1 MRNDLSLELA
11 RQLTERVNEAFGN
24 GSMLEAVTPITQDL
38 LKYWFMEPYTEERSK
53 NFHVGQR
60 QSILNIIYLHEVLGI
75 RSVREIYEKAA
86 PDLLPEA
93 DLAQLAKAKY
103 QIPKYAVKMATG
115 TGKTWVMHA
124 LLLWQLLNAR
134 HEEEPSG
141 RYTQNF
147 LIVAPGLIVYDRLK
161 DAYRGRMKEN
171 SGERDLFTNDLYLH
185 KDLFVPPAYQDE
197 VFSFIQNNVVTKEEG
212 IGRKVTGNGLIAL
225 TNWHL
230 FLSDED
236 EEETDTDSPSAIIKE
251 ILPIRPGTS
260 GGNALDALDRQYLR
274 GSELEYLAD
283 LPDLMVIN
291 DEAHHIHENKIQGE
305 IEEVEWQKG
314 LNRIA
319 QRKGEHFFQIDFSAT
334 PYDTVG
340 SGKRKAKHYFPH
352 IVTDFDL
359 GTAMRMGLV
368 KTLLLDRRQEL
379 TDLGNLDYNAVREG
393 RKVIALSDGQRLM
406 LRAGLRKLQILEEG
420 FTRLEAKK
428 HPKMM
433 VVCEDTNVTPFVE
446 AFLREEGLAAEDL
459 LRIDSNAKGEVKEKD
474 WTQIKERLFNIDR
487 YNSPKVIISV
497 LMLREGFDVNNICVI
512 VPLRSTQ
519 SAILLE
525 QTIGRGLRLMW
536 REPEY
541 QEEKE
546 TNRRLVLK
554 ERKAPRSYLDM
565 LSIIEHPAFLQFYEE
580 LMEGGLAGVD
590 ESDLSNGSNVVGD
603 LITVGLKEN
612 YPYYDLFWPLIIKEQ
627 EEELEPSV
635 IDINTLEPFTL
646 YTLEELRKFLAK
658 PGETFISEDVQVRT
672 QFGKYEVKADLCN
685 AQSYN
690 EYLQKILRI
699 VTTRFDKTGKGNSKD
714 RQLPTIQIN
723 QHEIIRA
730 IDTYI
735 RTRLFSRPFDPFE
748 DYNWKIL
755 LHYKGVATQHI
766 VRELTRVIF
775 YMQEQVNVT
784 EATVEKIYFSS
795 VPTLKVRES
804 FSLELWKTIYERV
817 GYPSNKGGFEKA
829 FLEFLD
835 TDAEVNAFIK
845 INENQHR
852 FASIYYIRQDG
863 LLATYH
869 PDFMVCTDSNIYII
883 ETKAQEQVYN
893 KNVRQK
899 QLATV
904 EWCKKINRLRP
915 SLRMNRTWE
924 YVLLG
929 ESDFYSLQRNGANI
943 SEICELHKISESAA
957 RGELFA

>member
-1 MRNDLSLELA
+1 MRNDISLELA
-11 RQLTERVNEAFGN
+11 YELTGQVQEAFEN
-24 GSMLEAVTPITQDL
+24 GSMLEAVTPVTQDL

-53 NFHVGQR
+53 NFHIGQK

-75 RSVREIYEKAA
+75 CDVREIYEKVNE
-86 PDLLPEA
+86 DLLAECNLT
-93 DLAQLAKAKY
+93 DLAKAKY
-103 QIPKYAVKMATG
+103 RIPKYAVKMATG

-161 DAYRGRMKEN
+161 DAYCGRMKEN
-171 SGERDLFTNDLYLH
+171 GGERDLFTNDLYQH
-185 KDLFVPPAYQDE
+185 KELFIPPAYQDE
-197 VFSFIQNNVVTKEEG
+197 VFSFVQNNVVTKEDG

-230 FLSDED
+230 FLSDE
-236 EEETDTDSPSAIIKE
+236 EEEEANPDAAPTIIKD

-260 GGNALDALDRQYLR
+260 GGNMLDALDRHYLR

-291 DEAHHIHENKIQGE
+291 DEAHHIHENKVQGE

-314 LNRIA
+314 LNKIA
-319 QRKGEHFFQIDFSAT
+319 QNKGDRFFQIDFSAT

-340 SGKRKAKHYFPH
+340 SGKKRTKVFFPH

-359 GTAMRMGLV
+359 KVAMRMGLV

-379 TDLGNLDYNAVREG
+379 TELGNLDYNAVRDG
-393 RKVIALSDGQRLM
+393 RKVIGLSDGQRLM

-420 FTRLEAKK
+420 FTKLEAKK

-433 VVCEDTNVTPFVE
+433 VICEDTNVTPFVE
-446 AFLREEGLAAEDL
+446 SFLKEEGLAEDDV

-474 WTQIKERLFNIDR
+474 WLPIKERLFNIDR
-487 YNSPKVIISV
+487 YESPKVIVSV

-546 TNRRLVLK
+546 MNRRLVLK
-554 ERKAPRSYLDM
+554 ERKAPKSYLDM

-580 LMEGGLAGVD
+580 LMEGGLAGID
-590 ESDLSNGSNVVGD
+590 ESDLARGSNVVGD
-603 LITVGLKEN
+603 LIKVGLKEN
-612 YPYYDLFWPLIIKEQ
+612 YKDYDLFWPLIIKER

-635 IDINTLEPFTL
+635 IDIETLEPFTL
-646 YTLEELRKFLAK
+646 YSLDELKKFLVK
-658 PGETFISEDVQVRT
+658 EGETFISEAIPVKT
-672 QFGKYEVKADLCN
+672 QFGKYKVQADLFT
-685 AQSYN
+685 AESYN
-690 EYLQKILRI
+690 EYLQKLLRI
-699 VTTRFDKTGKGNSKD
+699 VTTRFDKMGGGNTKD
-714 RQLPTIQIN
+714 KQLPTIQIN
-723 QHEIIRA
+723 QHEIIRT
-730 IDTYI
+730 IDMYI
-735 RTRLFSRPFDPFE
+735 RTRLFSCPFNPFE
-748 DYNWKIL
+748 NFNWKIL
-755 LHYKGVATQHI
+755 LHYNGVATQHI
-766 VRELTRVIF
+766 VREITRAIY
-775 YMQEQVNVT
+775 YMQDQVNVT
-784 EATVEKIYFSS
+784 EAVVEKIYFSS

-804 FSLELWKTIYERV
+804 FSLELEKTIYERV

-829 FLEFLD
+829 FMEYLD
-835 TDAEVNAFIK
+835 MDAEVNSFIK
-845 INENQHR
+845 INESQHR
-852 FASIYYIRQDG
+852 FASIYYIRMDG

-869 PDFMVCTDSNIYII
+869 PDFMVCTDTHIYII
-883 ETKAQEQVYN
+883 ETKGQEQVHN

-904 EWCKKINRLRP
+904 EWCKKINQLRP
-915 SLRMNRTWE
+915 GDRMNRTWE
-924 YVLLG
+924 YILLG
-929 ESDFYSLQRNGANI
+929 EDDFYSLRHNGA
-943 SEICELHKISESAA
+943 SLPEICELHKISESAA
-957 RGELFA
+957 RGELF